1 MSADR
6 DDVRRNGRRDGERR
20 KRRTLTALEARR
32 ELFVLRGRRA
42 LLVTLLDAGSATADD
57 VRDVVTLPADIDP
70 KLFGSVPSQLAFAG
84 IIRADGFVKTSR
96 PKAHARPIQR
106 WALVNR
112 DRAERWLIDHPERD
126 AIEDSK
132 SGPPV
137 KLFTAFV
144 SQIGPHEVKA
154 TPEEVAQAT
163 PEKVKNHVRDLNGVG
178 AACSTA
184 NTAATVQQSLF
195 DDGEG

>member
-1 MSADR
+1 MTPDR
-6 DDVRRNGRRDGERR
+6 DDVRRNGRRDGQRR

-42 LLVTLLDAGSATADD
+42 LLATLLDAGAATIDD

-112 DRAERWLIDHPERD
+112 DRAERWLIDHPDRPD
-126 AIEDSK
+126 DPP
-132 SGPPV
+132 SGGVVVPSPDPIIDPAGATTTQRT
-137 KLFTAFV
+137 LFN
-144 SQIGPHEVKA
+144 GGEV
-154 TPEEVAQAT
+154 
-163 PEKVKNHVRDLNGVG
+163 
-178 AACSTA
+178 
-184 NTAATVQQSLF
+184 
-195 DDGEG
+195 